1 MSDSPFVDF
10 PAGSNLISEGDAAS
24 ALFVL
29 ESGKAVVE
37 RADAP
42 GVVLA
47 ELGPGD
53 FCGEMSILQ
62 EQPHSASVIARSA
75 VRALRIDVA
84 SFHAVLKENP
94 EVGVHMMRRL
104 VLRLKAS
111 EARRAL
117 LENMA
122 SSPAAAP
129 QRPAAAPQPSAAPQA
144 AAKPAAA
151 PAPKAPPVG
160 GTTVQPAVAAS
171 SWALEHVDGAIPLP
185 GGKNEML
192 IGRPDPATGAVPEV
206 NLLNLDTAR
215 TISRRHARL
224 FVQGDSLSLRE
235 EPGVGNGTWVNGE
248 RLQAGQQ
255 KVLKSGD
262 SLRFGA
268 VELRLVQI

>member
-10 PAGSNLISEGDAAS
+10 PAGSNLISEGEAAS

-62 EQPHSASVIARSA
+62 EQPHSASVTARSA

-111 EARRAL
+111 EARRAQ

-122 SSPAAAP
+122 SSPSAAP
-129 QRPAAAPQPSAAPQA
+129 QRPAAASKPAPPQA

-160 GTTVQPAVAAS
+160 GTTVQPAVSAS

-192 IGRPDPATGAVPEV
+192 IGRPDPATGAVPEI
-206 NLLNLDTAR
+206 NLLDLDTAR

-224 FVQGDSLSLRE
+224 FLQGDALSLRE
-235 EPGVGNGTWVNGE
+235 EPGVGNGTWINGE

-255 KVLKSGD
+255 KTLKSGD

>member
-10 PAGSNLISEGDAAS
+10 PAGSNLISEGEAAS

-104 VLRLKAS
+104 VLRLRAS

-117 LENMA
+117 LENMQ
-122 SSPAAAP
+122 SSPAP
-129 QRPAAAPQPSAAPQA
+129 RAAA
-144 AAKPAAA
+144 AAA
-151 PAPKAPPVG
+151 PAAAAPAG
-160 GTTVQPAVAAS
+160 AAAPASKPAA
-171 SWALEHVDGAIPLP
+171 
-185 GGKNEML
+185 
-192 IGRPDPATGAVPEV
+192 PAAP
-206 NLLNLDTAR
+206 
-215 TISRRHARL
+215 
-224 FVQGDSLSLRE
+224 
-235 EPGVGNGTWVNGE
+235 
-248 RLQAGQQ
+248 
-255 KVLKSGD
+255 
-262 SLRFGA
+262 
-268 VELRLVQI
+268 